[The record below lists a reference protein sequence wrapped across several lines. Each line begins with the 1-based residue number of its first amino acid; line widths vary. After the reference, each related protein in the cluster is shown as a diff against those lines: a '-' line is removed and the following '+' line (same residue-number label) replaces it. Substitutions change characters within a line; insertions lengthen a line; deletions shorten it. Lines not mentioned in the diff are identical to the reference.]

1 MLFDNA
7 FLIYVVVACDDAFIV
22 ACVVV
27 AVAGFVVVVV
37 VVVVNFGIL
46 VTILRL
52 WPLSGR
58 RHSISPNIFKPVCQ
72 WRWQDFHLN
81 NNIIVISSIAKGLN
95 VKQYVSAI

>member
-1 MLFDNA
+1 MG
-7 FLIYVVVACDDAFIV
+7 
-22 ACVVV
+22 CVVV
-27 AVAGFVVVVV
+27 ISSAFPELLFYVVAACDAVAVVAGAVVSDGIVVVD
-37 VVVVNFGIL
+37 FGFL
-46 VTILRL
+46 VTFLRL

-58 RHSISPNIFKPVCQ
+58 RHSISPNVFRPVCQ